1 MKGNIVLMLL
11 FQLLLIALNAVF
23 ASAEIAVLGISEG
36 KLEKLSEDG
45 DKRAKKLLKLTN
57 QPAKFLAT
65 IQVAITL
72 AGFLGSA
79 FAAENFS
86 EPLTKWIVSLGVT
99 MIPEESIEAVAVI
112 LITLILS
119 FITLV
124 FGELVPKR
132 IAMRKSEKLALSL
145 AGTVSFLGKVFKPL
159 VWLLTASTNGVLR
172 IMGIDPNEDD
182 NDVSEEDIRV
192 MVDSAAK
199 SSQIDDEER
208 DFIQNVFEF
217 DDLTAGEIAT
227 HRTDV
232 TMLWLDESDEEWNSI
247 IHERCHMFY
256 PVCGESVDDVVGV
269 LYLKD
274 YFRLDT
280 QTRENVMEKAVKTP
294 YFVPESVK
302 ADVLFRNMKNGG
314 KTFAV
319 VLDEYGGMRGIITM
333 NDLITR
339 LVGNLGSDEDNAAKD
354 TASLTQIGDDTWN
367 LVGNVPIEEIA
378 EKLDVKLPE
387 DDFDTFSGMV
397 FAELGNIPDD
407 GETFELE
414 AWGLHIAVSVV
425 LEHQI
430 EAATLT
436 KLPEPDSD
444 EEADDREDV

>member
-1 MKGNIVLMLL
+1 MEGNIGLMLL
-11 FQLLLIALNAVF
+11 FQVILIALNAVF
-23 ASAEIAVLGISEG
+23 ACAEIAVISVSEG
-36 KLEKLSEDG
+36 KLEKLSEEG
-45 DKRAKKLLKLTN
+45 NKSAKKLLKLTKE
-57 QPAKFLAT
+57 PAKFLAT

-86 EPLTKWIVSLGVT
+86 GPVVDWLVSLGVT
-99 MIPEESIEAVAVI
+99 IPAATLDAVAVVI
-112 LITLILS
+112 ITLILS
-119 FITLV
+119 FFTLV

-132 IAMRKSEKLALSL
+132 VAMRSSEKLALSISGL
-145 AGTVSFLGKVFKPL
+145 ISAIGTLFRPI
-159 VWLLTASTNGVLR
+159 VWLLTVSTNGVLR
-172 IMGIDPNEDD
+172 LMGIDPNAED

-217 DDLTAGEIAT
+217 DDLTAGDIAT

-232 TMLWLDESDEEWNSI
+232 TMLWLDETDEEWNTI

-256 PVCGESVDDVVGV
+256 PVCGESVDNVVGV

-274 YFRLDT
+274 YFRLDDK
-280 QTRENVMEKAVKTP
+280 TRDKVMEKAVKQP

-302 ADVLFRNMKNGG
+302 ADVLFRNMRTNG
-314 KTFAV
+314 KSFAV
-319 VLDEYGGMRGIITM
+319 VLDEYGGMRGIVTM

-339 LVGNLGSDEDNAAKD
+339 LVGNLGQVDVEEQAAAV
-354 TASLTQIGDDTWN
+354 TLTQTGESTWE
-367 LVGNVPIEEIA
+367 LHGNVPLEEIE
-378 EKLDVKLPE
+378 EKLDIKLPV

-397 FAELGNIPDD
+397 FSELGSIPDD

-414 AWGLHIAVSVV
+414 AWGLHIVV
-425 LEHQI
+425 TEVLDHQI
-430 EAATLT
+430 EAAVVTRLEEL
-436 KLPEPDSD
+436 KVNDDAESD
-444 EEADDREDV
+444 DK